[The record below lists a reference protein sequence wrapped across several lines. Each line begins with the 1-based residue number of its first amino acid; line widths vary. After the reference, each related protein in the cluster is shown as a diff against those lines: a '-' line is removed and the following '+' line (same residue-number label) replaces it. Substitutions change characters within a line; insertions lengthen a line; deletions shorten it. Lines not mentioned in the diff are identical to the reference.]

1 MIMEVA
7 GSSETAVHFY
17 LTAWLYIPEHC
28 NLHSYGYDKFKSNFV
43 S

>member
-1 MIMEVA
+1 MQVA

-17 LTAWLYIPEHC
+17 QDGMALLPRIQLSSWLGE
-28 NLHSYGYDKFKSNFV
+28 LKSDFV